1 MSRPRLFKD
10 TVLYAI
16 TGIATKMIGALLLPV
31 LTRLLSVSD
40 YGVIDLISLG
50 SLIGA
55 ELIIIGTDYVAALYY
70 NDQTVSRMQV
80 AGTLLLARLI
90 IGGVLAGALTLVAPA
105 LSKWGFGTDQPDL
118 VQAIRVA
125 AYALPLSAMLS
136 FWVIWLRQAGR
147 SGVVLGVTLLRV
159 ITTAIGTIVLVRATP
174 EHLSAYFWAAFYV
187 DCSLAIVLSVLF
199 RAEVGRPSLAL
210 GRLLLSKGAAFLP
223 RSIYFVVMT
232 LITRQILLH
241 YGSLEL
247 IGQYAAAVKVSYIVW
262 IAVNATSYAWL
273 SYSLSIAHLPTAPLI
288 YRNYLSD
295 YVMFLGLFVVAVAVF
310 AGDILRLLTTS
321 AYLTAAPT
329 VGWLAL
335 SLMAIGS
342 LVIVT
347 TGLNI
352 MKETSATGRTTIITA
367 IINIALAFVLI
378 PKIGLIGAAI
388 AAAFDQG
395 IAAIILYR
403 LAQKHYYI
411 PFDARQVVLW
421 LALIVALVG
430 VASYLPLNQTMP
442 IVLLKF
448 GIVTGYMLM
457 MVRFGNLSRLRT
469 MYGLSGV
476 KPIQASS
483 GAE

>member
-1 MSRPRLFKD
+1 
-10 TVLYAI
+10 
-16 TGIATKMIGALLLPV
+16 
-31 LTRLLSVSD
+31 
-40 YGVIDLISLG
+40 
-50 SLIGA
+50 
-55 ELIIIGTDYVAALYY
+55 
-70 NDQTVSRMQV
+70 V

-90 IGGVLAGALTLVAPA
+90 IGGMLAGALALAAPA
-105 LSKWGFGTDQPDL
+105 LSKWGFGTTQLDL
-118 VQAIRVA
+118 IQAIRVGA
-125 AYALPLSAMLS
+125 FALPLSALLS
-136 FWVIWLRQAGR
+136 FWIIWLRQAGR

-159 ITTAIGTIVLVRATP
+159 TATAIGTIVLVRATP
-174 EHLSAYFWAAFYV
+174 DHLSAYFWAAFYV
-187 DCSLAIVLSVLF
+187 DCGLAMLLSMLF
-199 RAEVGRPSLAL
+199 RAEIGRPSLAL
-210 GRLLLSKGAAFLP
+210 GRLLLSKGVAFLP

-288 YRNYLSD
+288 YRNYFSD
-295 YVMFLGLFVVAVAVF
+295 YIMFLGLFVVIVAVF
-310 AGDILRLLTTS
+310 AVDILRLLTTS
-321 AYLTAAPT
+321 AYLSAAST

-367 IINIALAFVLI
+367 VINIVLAFVLI
-378 PKIGLIGAAI
+378 PKIGLIGAAM

-403 LAQKHYYI
+403 LSQKRYFI
-411 PFDARQVVLW
+411 PFDVKRVVLW
-421 LALIVALVG
+421 LVLIISLVS
-430 VASYLPLNQTMP
+430 VASYLPVNQTVPM
-442 IVLLKF
+442 VLLKL
-448 GIVTGYMLM
+448 GLVIGYMLM
-457 MVRFGNLSRLRT
+457 MLRFGDLSRLRT
-469 MYGLSGV
+469 MYGLPSV

-483 GAE
+483 GIE